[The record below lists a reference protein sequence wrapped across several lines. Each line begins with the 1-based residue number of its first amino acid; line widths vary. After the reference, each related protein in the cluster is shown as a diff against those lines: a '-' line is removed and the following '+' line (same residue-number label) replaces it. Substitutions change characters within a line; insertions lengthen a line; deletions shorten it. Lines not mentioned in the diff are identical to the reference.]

1 MYSGRAV
8 ASTTSFEITTSSTP
22 SRLGRSNMVSSR
34 MPSMIERSPRAPV
47 LRSMALRAMALSASS
62 ASVRLIDS
70 ISNSRWYCFT
80 SAFLGWVRM
89 SLKEGSS
96 RSSSVAT
103 TGSRGGRVKLHQA
116 VEGEKF
122 GGVGPGVS
130 QRQALELGLKVDMG
144 AVPKNVATAIKAG
157 KVDLNDPANT

>member
-1 MYSGRAV
+1 
-8 ASTTSFEITTSSTP
+8 
-22 SRLGRSNMVSSR
+22 
-34 MPSMIERSPRAPV
+34 
-47 LRSMALRAMALSASS
+47 
-62 ASVRLIDS
+62 
-70 ISNSRWYCFT
+70 
-80 SAFLGWVRM
+80 M
-89 SLKEGSS
+89 SLREGSS

-130 QRQALELGLKVDMG
+130 PRQALELGLKVDME

-157 KVDLNDPANT
+157 KVDLNDPANTLLLLKANAVVGVTGFFNQDGGRRVIGRPRLPGESQICLMLAKPLARSGPTVGKHCRDRFWLAGTQCNSIN